1 MSVCNFFAS
10 DAILEDVRNEKVWLL
25 SVKEAKERGI
35 LPTQKGIL
43 SNEQLISKI
52 DENEEGT
59 ILYFEKKEDLGEIDI
74 FSVAEDVF
82 YSDCINYT
90 QKKYCSSLNW
100 TYTEKRAEQLIVY
113 IKKHLEKTKEIE
125 LWEIWLGEKEK
136 PDVKCCKLSEL
147 DTKKIKNI
155 FGTGFK
161 KPMCL
166 RVIRE

>member
-1 MSVCNFFAS
+1 MSVCDFFAS

-35 LPTQKGIL
+35 SLNQK
-43 SNEQLISKI
+43 LISNI
-52 DENEEGT
+52 DENKEET
-59 ILYFEKKEDLGEIDI
+59 ILYFKKREDLGEIEI
-74 FSVAEDVF
+74 SSTKAF
-82 YSDCINYT
+82 YNDCRNYT
-90 QKKYCSSLNW
+90 KKEYCSVLQW
-100 TYTEKRAEQLIVY
+100 DYTEKRAEQLIAY

-125 LWEIWLGEKEK
+125 LWKIWLGEKEK

-161 KPMCL
+161 EPMCL

>member
-1 MSVCNFFAS
+1 MSVCDFFAS

-35 LPTQKGIL
+35 SLNQK
-43 SNEQLISKI
+43 LISNI
-52 DENEEGT
+52 DENKEET
-59 ILYFEKKEDLGEIDI
+59 ILYFKKREDLGEIEI
-74 FSVAEDVF
+74 SSAKAF
-82 YSDCINYT
+82 YNDCKNYT
-90 QKKYCSSLNW
+90 KKEYCSVLQW
-100 TYTEKRAEQLIVY
+100 DYTKERAEQLIVY

-125 LWEIWLGEKEK
+125 LWKIWLGEKEK